1 MRECWYLGANPVF
14 RASFYNMYESVQTI
28 GHRVNNKD
36 TRPISMFVVLIMSLF
51 FDFEELFY
59 LSPARI
65 YLFKVSIT
73 NTRKRCKICSKL
85 IVKTPK
91 RRSGVFIVRPIIVN
105 FLFLVIS
112 YVISHF

>member
-51 FDFEELFY
+51 LTLKSYF
-59 LSPARI
+59 
-65 YLFKVSIT
+65 
-73 NTRKRCKICSKL
+73 TRLQQGFTCSKSAL
-85 IVKTPK
+85 ETLEKGVK
-91 RRSGVFIVRPIIVN
+91 
-105 FLFLVIS
+105 
-112 YVISHF
+112 YVQS